1 MAKPI
6 VRVSLARLPSRNKA
20 AARLKAAATP
30 KPAPKAKPAAKL
42 KATPAE
48 EAAIDRGNRAQA
60 MEAKENRLMGAGKRK
75 PSVIRTTVRERTTP
89 MKKK

>member
-6 VRVSLARLPSRNKA
+6 VRVSLARLPSQNKA